1 MTSFLSMHI
10 TPCMDRRC
18 IVTVRDE
25 LKIALV
31 DSDWWSHGI
40 KHTCSQTKILV
51 RLTSHLCL
59 VNYADM
65 SLSAQCLIE
74 KKYDS
79 GCLDWLRL
87 TGGFQILF
95 KAKLYCKY

>member
-1 MTSFLSMHI
+1 MHI

-31 DSDWWSHGI
+31 DSDWWSQGI

-51 RLTSHLCL
+51 LLNSHLCL
-59 VNYADM
+59 VNYTDM

-74 KKYDS
+74 KKIRFRLFGLAQANRWLSDS
-79 GCLDWLRL
+79 L
-87 TGGFQILF
+87 
-95 KAKLYCKY
+95 